1 MQVDRP
7 SPPQWLRSW
16 RHLVKRTMEWARRAQ
31 RFLLTPLAISSTPS
45 TACPKRKAKAK
56 AAPAVLATT
65 PPAGPACDHRHIK
78 RSGNRHG
85 SYAQC
90 MECKKKW
97 KWNPDR
103 QGWEYFVTASGSSP
117 LPLPS
122 SSTVVD
128 GSWEINR
135 RQALLDYHQGPLP
148 SSFPPM
154 PETAVLAAATPKRQQ
169 HIKPSQASRQTAGY
183 LQPPPPPLNLEE
195 SDPQED
201 EIDAWSL
208 LS

>member
-1 MQVDRP
+1 M
-7 SPPQWLRSW
+7 
-16 RHLVKRTMEWARRAQ
+16 
-31 RFLLTPLAISSTPS
+31 
-45 TACPKRKAKAK
+45 
-56 AAPAVLATT
+56 AP
-65 PPAGPACDHRHIK
+65 I
-78 RSGNRHG
+78 
-85 SYAQC
+85 QC
-90 MECKKKW
+90 MERKKKW
-97 KWNPDR
+97 KWTPR
-103 QGWEYFVTASGSSP
+103 LEYFVTASGSSP

-148 SSFPPM
+148 STSPPM